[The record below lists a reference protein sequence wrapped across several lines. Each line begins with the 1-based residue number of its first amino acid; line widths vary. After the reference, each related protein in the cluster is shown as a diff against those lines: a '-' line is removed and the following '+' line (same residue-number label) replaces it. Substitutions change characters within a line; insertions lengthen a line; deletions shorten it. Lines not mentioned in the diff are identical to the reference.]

1 MNINSFLLFIGQQVA
16 LVGKQ
21 RFFSFAISLILI
33 YIGSSGCGKST
44 TIQLIER
51 FYDASVGQL
60 VRQSF
65 FRIHCLTFF
74 CSVLIQKMFEVLIFN
89 GIDHKVCNTFKTCSF
104 FIKNEYFLVGFVSQE
119 PVLFDMSIKENIA
132 YGDNSRDDI
141 PMEEI
146 IEAAK
151 NANIHH
157 FIQSLP
163 EVSHRI
169 RSFIEKKKMFSSGI

>member
-1 MNINSFLLFIGQQVA
+1 MVSITKYV
-16 LVGKQ
+16 
-21 RFFSFAISLILI
+21 
-33 YIGSSGCGKST
+33 
-44 TIQLIER
+44 
-51 FYDASVGQL
+51 
-60 VRQSF
+60 
-65 FRIHCLTFF
+65 IHLKR
-74 CSVLIQKMFEVLIFN
+74 VLI
-89 GIDHKVCNTFKTCSF
+89 